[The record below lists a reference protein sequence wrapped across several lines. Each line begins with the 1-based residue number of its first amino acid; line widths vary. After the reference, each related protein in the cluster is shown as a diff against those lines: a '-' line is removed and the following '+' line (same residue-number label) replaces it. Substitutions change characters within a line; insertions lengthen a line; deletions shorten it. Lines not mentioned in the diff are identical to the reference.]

1 MPQVV
6 APLGTQRD
14 FWQLG
19 RMSMVLNLA
28 IALAVVAMVLG
39 GVALFWI
46 ARQDDSRAGR
56 LLGILAVALGAV
68 GILWLET
75 GNHWF

>member
-1 MPQVV
+1 
-6 APLGTQRD
+6 
-14 FWQLG
+14 
-19 RMSMVLNLA
+19 MSMVLNLA
-28 IALAVVAMVLG
+28 IALAIAAMVLG
-39 GVALFWI
+39 GIALFWI

-68 GILWLET
+68 AILYLGT

>member
-1 MPQVV
+1 MSTILNMAV
-6 APLGTQRD
+6 AL
-14 FWQLG
+14 
-19 RMSMVLNLA
+19 V
-28 IALAVVAMVLG
+28 IAAMVLG
-39 GVALFWI
+39 GIALFWI

-56 LLGILAVALGAV
+56 LLGLLAVALGAV